1 MDDGKNEISKWFPN
15 QITSKW
21 FARHNYDLENENSK
35 KRGNF
40 VNTSKMW
47 EHLNRRPQN
56 NHQEILLLSQQ
67 QCLHTLN
74 TSYTLLVHKQH
85 AYRHRQTISLW
96 KKLRSDYLKSG
107 CSMKSASENIDW
119 QSLGEFQSNIPAM
132 CRYWMTLAKDWR
144 GW

>member
-21 FARHNYDLENENSK
+21 FARHNYDLEKEDSK

-47 EHLNRRPQN
+47 EYLNRRPQN

-96 KKLRSDYLKSG
+96 KKLGKNYLKWNASL
-107 CSMKSASENIDW
+107 KNASAIIDRPPI
-119 QSLGEFQSNIPAM
+119 EKFQRDVTS
-132 CRYWMTLAKDWR
+132 T
-144 GW
+144 GGG